1 MTRRREERGGQPGV
15 EGADLSWS
23 AFAAIAACF
32 VVLSLA
38 SNLLFPP
45 FDGPDEHSHFHYARL
60 LAQGKGLPV
69 QTDPERTADTEGFGP
84 PLYYVVPATILRAL
98 DPDRGAAIRH
108 IGVVNFRELARLAAR
123 GDAVPAMN
131 PRWLGFPRGTDP
143 NLFVHPAGG
152 PLAPGPLRVVHWMR
166 LFSTLCGLATLMGFY
181 LLARE
186 AAPGRR
192 TVQIIGLSVVAFSPQ
207 FVYLS
212 GLLNNDNLVTAFAT
226 LALWRTARLLRGNR
240 AERLDVA
247 LLGAFLGLGML
258 AKPNMLFLSLPIAV
272 VLWLRS
278 TGSRAFF
285 RDLALIAAIAGGIA
299 GWFYVRNAWIYG
311 GLDFFGWKTRSL
323 IHPIFVLPPG
333 LRWEYL
339 SRKLPPILFTSFW
352 GRFGWL
358 TLRLPSWQYAFYGL
372 LSLTSLATLLP
383 SGGADSSGTRKR
395 ALMLLWATSAL
406 NFASLLVFDLLFWA
420 EQGRLLFPSIGAW
433 AMLIGMGIERVTS
446 PWSRPARRVLAHVVP
461 VLLFL
466 LVAFAQ
472 WVVIRPVY
480 FR

>member
-1 MTRRREERGGQPGV
+1 MGSDRPEQEERPRGNDG
-15 EGADLSWS
+15 DLPWR

-32 VVLSLA
+32 VVLSLS

-60 LAQGKGLPV
+60 LAQGRGLPV

-84 PLYYVVPATILRAL
+84 PLYYLVPAAILRVA
-98 DPDRGAAIRH
+98 DPERGAAISH
-108 IGVVNFRELARLAAR
+108 IGVVSFKELARMASR
-123 GDAVPAMN
+123 GGTLPAMN
-131 PRWLGFPRGTDP
+131 PLWLGFPRGTEP
-143 NLFVHPAGG
+143 NLFVHPEGG
-152 PLAPGPLRVVHWMR
+152 PLAPGPLRSVHWMR
-166 LFSTLCGLATLMGFY
+166 VFSTLCGLTTLAGLH

-192 TVQIIGLSVVAFSPQ
+192 CAQIVALSVVAFNPQ

-226 LALWRTARLLRGNR
+226 LALWRTAAVLRSER
-240 AERLDVA
+240 AGRLDVA

-258 AKPNMLFLSLPIAV
+258 AKPNMMFLSIPVAV
-272 VLWLRS
+272 VLWRRS
-278 TGSRAFF
+278 PGFRAFS
-285 RDLALIAAIAGGIA
+285 RDLALLAAIAVGIA

-311 GLDFFGWKTRSL
+311 GLDFFGWKTRSM

-339 SRKLPPILFTSFW
+339 SRKLAPILFTSFW

-358 TLRLPSWQYAFYGL
+358 TLRLPLGQYLFYGL

-383 SGGADSSGTRKR
+383 HGVGDASGAGRPTLA
-395 ALMLLWATSAL
+395 LLWAAATL
-406 NFASLLVFDLLFWA
+406 NLASLLAFDLLFWA
-420 EQGRLLFPSIGAW
+420 EQGRLLYPSIGAS
-433 AMLIGMGIERVTS
+433 ATLIGLGIERS
-446 PWSRPARRVLAHVVP
+446 LALGSGSSRRAVAFALPALLLASVV
-461 VLLFL
+461 
-466 LVAFAQ
+466 FAQ